1 MIPHKLMSDW
11 MMFLRTNPEHLQR
24 FSECFWPSQMIS
36 KHYALDLLQEHMGN
50 WGEIYERQIYIFGGW
65 YGVFAQLMSERFR
78 SIQIYN
84 IDVDPE
90 CEKVFNLLPVDGRK
104 NITHITADMANFEY
118 HTAPDFV
125 INTSTEHVTQ
135 ETYDAWWNNI
145 PAGTKY
151 LIQSNN
157 FFELNEHIRCANS
170 LEEFVEMNNIQHED
184 YKSSIDV
191 GLRTDGS
198 TFFRFM
204 AMGTK

>member
-1 MIPHKLMSDW
+1 MIPHKLISDW

-36 KHYALDLLQEHMGN
+36 KHCALDLLQEHMGN

-65 YGVFAQLMSERFR
+65 YGVFAQLMNERFR

-84 IDVDPE
+84 IDIDPE

-104 NITHITADMANFEY
+104 NITHITADMADFEY
-118 HTAPDFV
+118 HTTPDFV

-145 PAGTKY
+145 PAGTRY

-157 FFELNEHIRCANS
+157 FFEIDEHIRCANS
-170 LEEFVEMNNIQHED
+170 LEEFVEMNNIQHKD
-184 YKSSIDV
+184 YKSSIEV
-191 GLRTDGS
+191 GQRPDGS
-198 TFFRFM
+198 AFFRFM
-204 AMGTK
+204 ALGEK